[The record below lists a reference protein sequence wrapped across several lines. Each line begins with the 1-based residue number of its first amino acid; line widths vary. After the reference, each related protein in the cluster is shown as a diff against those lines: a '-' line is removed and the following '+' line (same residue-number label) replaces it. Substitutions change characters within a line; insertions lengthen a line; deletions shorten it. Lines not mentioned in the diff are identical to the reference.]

1 MPPSLPRPLVL
12 LCAVLALVVLLG
24 TGHQKRDAISTALAD
39 RRQKWV
45 AGKRKRFSK
54 VVCFGDSLSD
64 AGNGAWLF
72 TNKTW
77 PSDKSYVGHRFT
89 NGPVYSEYVA
99 QELGVP
105 LISYGESLR
114 SSLSSCPSLS
124 PPRLT
129 SLSLSL
135 SHAAT
140 GGASIS
146 HRVSS
151 RSGEH
156 GMLPVDCIMD
166 QIAKYSVGK
175 TDESSTLFIL
185 YAGANDAYFS
195 LEEGGTPVEV
205 LADLKECIEMLRK
218 IGAEYIVIPTLPPLG
233 DNYPYSNALPD
244 AAEPMRFFSTELHK
258 IYSDWTRTQPGLAFA
273 DFFSLFDN
281 IMKRPAEFGF
291 NQEYLKVGC
300 IKEKCGVNVREY
312 IWFDDY
318 HPTTYVHSLMA
329 D

>member
-1 MPPSLPRPLVL
+1 MPPPLPRPLVL

-24 TGHQKRDAISTALAD
+24 TGHHKRDAISTALAD

-45 AGKRKRFSK
+45 AGKRSRFNR

-105 LISYGESLR
+105 LISY
-114 SSLSSCPSLS
+114 
-124 PPRLT
+124 
-129 SLSLSL
+129 
-135 SHAAT
+135 AT

-175 TDESSTLFIL
+175 TDESNTLFIL

-195 LEEGGTPVEV
+195 LEEGGTPAEV
-205 LADLKECIEMLRK
+205 LVDLKECVEMLRK

-258 IYSDWTRTQPGLAFA
+258 IYFDWTRTQPGLAFA

-281 IMKRPAEFGF
+281 IMRRPAEYGF
-291 NQEYLKVGC
+291 NKEYLKVGC
-300 IKEKCGVNVREY
+300 IKEKCDANVREY

-329 D
+329 DVCLKALDKVLRPRLW